1 MTASTSPRLPGTGL
15 PTEVTSFVGRR
26 QERADL
32 RQLLGR
38 FRQVTL
44 VGAGGVGKTRLALR
58 TAADVRGEF
67 PDGVWFVELAQL
79 RDPDL
84 LTHQL
89 AATLGCSP
97 PAEQTILTM
106 LLGHL
111 RDKRLLLVFD
121 NCEHLADACADL
133 VDSLLRACRRLC
145 VLATSRESL
154 RVESECTYLVTPFS
168 VPEGPGLE
176 GRSESAGDAVALFL
190 DRARAVCSGIDL
202 TRKNREA
209 IVDICRLVDG
219 IPLAIELAA
228 VRLRALSPAEVLRL
242 LREGSEVLAH
252 DGRRMPERR
261 RTLRGCIDW
270 SFDLCTRQEQH
281 LWARLSVFS
290 GGFELDAVKGICQ
303 GSGLPE
309 PVLDLILSLVDKSI
323 LMPEA
328 GSGKARFRL
337 LEMLRQYGY
346 EKLRDS
352 GEDAPVRRAHRD
364 WFLDLS
370 VRAAGGM
377 LGTNRRQW
385 LRRLRRDH
393 ANLQR
398 AMAYSAEAHDH
409 AHGLTMARSLHYYW
423 VADGR
428 FDEGR
433 TWLARFLRAD
443 DGTVLDRLRGV
454 HAAGWLA
461 TLQGDAVA
469 SAAILHQGAQLAAG
483 SEDASAAALI
493 TQLDGLHAL
502 YTGQSVATEHL
513 ELALERFRV
522 VGDVNRQ
529 LETLAML
536 TVAAAL
542 GPAPTAAGR
551 YHGACGAM
559 AELRHVPALRMY
571 TAWPYALA
579 TWRTGDS
586 NAALSSAREALTFA
600 ASRSDQLSLAL
611 CMETI
616 AWIEASRG
624 RHVTTAVLLGAADR
638 LWSRMG
644 TSTAALPGLFRFRRE
659 CESECR
665 RSLGD
670 SSFDAAWTRG
680 AELTLTEACSSGMDE
695 RDAAAPPGVATWIT
709 EAGPL
714 SEAGLTRRE
723 REVVALLALGRTNRE
738 IATELVI
745 APRTA
750 ESHVHQVL
758 SKLGFHSRAKVAV
771 WLTDQLGRP
780 SEAPAGGQQA
790 GGARSEQPKGRLEIS
805 RCIG

>member
-1 MTASTSPRLPGTGL
+1 MTASVSGSPQLPGAVL

-32 RQLLGR
+32 RQRLGR
-38 FRQVTL
+38 FRLVTL
-44 VGAGGVGKTRLALR
+44 VGVGGVGKTRLALR
-58 TAADVRGEF
+58 TAAEVRGEF

-84 LTHQL
+84 LPHQL

-97 PAEQTILTM
+97 PADRTVLNT

-111 RDKRLLLVFD
+111 RERRLLLVLD

-133 VDSLLRACRRLC
+133 VDSLLRGCPRLR

-154 RVESECTYLVTPFS
+154 RVESECTYLVAPFS
-168 VPEGPGLE
+168 VPE
-176 GRSESAGDAVALFL
+176 RSSIEKQGESGGDAATLFL
-190 DRARAVCSGIDL
+190 DRARAVRSGVDL
-202 TRKNREA
+202 TRDDRDA
-209 IVDICRLVDG
+209 IGDICRLVDG

-228 VRLRALSPAEVLRL
+228 VRLRALSPAEILRL
-242 LREGSEVLAH
+242 LHEGGGVLRH
-252 DGRRMPERR
+252 DGRRMPDRR

-270 SFDLCTRQEQH
+270 SFDLCTGAEQR
-281 LWARLSVFS
+281 LWARLSVFA
-290 GGFELDAVKGICQ
+290 GGFELDAVEGVCH

-309 PVLDLILSLVDKSI
+309 PVVDLILSLVDKSI
-323 LMPEA
+323 LMPEP

-346 EKLRDS
+346 EKLRES
-352 GEDAPVRRAHRD
+352 GEDTAMRRAHRD
-364 WFLDLS
+364 WFLELAT
-370 VRAAGGM
+370 RAEGGL
-377 LGTNRRQW
+377 LGTDRRQW

-409 AHGLTMARSLHYYW
+409 AQGRTLARSLHYYW

-433 TWLARFLRAD
+433 TWLARFQHVD
-443 DGTVLDRLRGV
+443 DGTALDRLQAL

-469 SAAILHQGAQLAAG
+469 SAAILREGAQLAA
-483 SEDASAAALI
+483 SSDDVSAAALI
-493 TQLDGLHAL
+493 TQLDGMEAL

-513 ELALERFRV
+513 ELALERFRQ
-522 VGDVNRQ
+522 VGDVDRQ

-542 GPAPTAAGR
+542 GPAPAAAGR
-551 YHGACGAM
+551 YHAECGAM
-559 AELRHVPALRMY
+559 AVRRREPALRLY

-579 TWRTGDS
+579 VWRSGDAE
-586 NAALSSAREALTFA
+586 AAVSSARDALSFA
-600 ASRSDQLSLAL
+600 ASRSDRLSLAL
-611 CMETI
+611 CLETI
-616 AWIEASRG
+616 AWIEAGRG
-624 RHVTTAVLLGAADR
+624 RHVTAAVLLGAADR

-644 TSTAALPGLFRFRRE
+644 TSTAAFPALFRFRSD
-659 CESECR
+659 CEADCL

-670 SSFDAAWTRG
+670 GPFEAARAHG
-680 AELTLTEACSSGMDE
+680 AELTPTEACSRALGQPE
-695 RDAAAPPGVATWIT
+695 EGTPPGVASGI
-709 EAGPL
+709 ADRGPL
-714 SEAGLTRRE
+714 SDAGLTRRE
-723 REVVALLALGRTNRE
+723 REVVGLLALGRTNRE
-738 IATELVI
+738 IATELRI

-758 SKLGFHSRAKVAV
+758 SKLGFHSRAKVTV
-771 WLTDQLGRP
+771 WLADQLG
-780 SEAPAGGQQA
+780 
-790 GGARSEQPKGRLEIS
+790 GAS
-805 RCIG
+805 RTTAS